1 MELVDK
7 NSGNI
12 PEGDYLQL
20 CDTIQEL
27 REQVKPPSFL
37 IDQNRPMQRSGYD
50 SFNWGPPVFQPT
62 HVVPITDGQ
71 PHEWM
76 DDSMPSDPVTAAQ
89 RDREQDGDPS
99 DYADS
104 LIGHRPYPETATQRE
119 QEQLHQR
126 WGIGGAGE
134 LPSDPDTAAQRD
146 REQFHQ
152 QWRERSG
159 DDEEDR
165 YPGLNAFLHELDA
178 EWSESVEP
186 GAYYPPHDSNTVAE
200 AVMMDVD

>member
-1 MELVDK
+1 MDLFHKIMALVDK

-62 HVVPITDGQ
+62 HVVPITDG
-71 PHEWM
+71 
-76 DDSMPSDPVTAAQ
+76 
-89 RDREQDGDPS
+89 DPS

-126 WGIGGAGE
+126 WGIGGTGE

-152 QWRERSG
+152 QWREGNG
-159 DDEEDR
+159 DEEGRYPGLNEFLQWREGNGDEEDR
-165 YPGLNAFLHELDA
+165 YPGLNEFLRELHE
-178 EWSESVEP
+178 EWSEP
-186 GAYYPPHDSNTVAE
+186 GSYYPPPMQTMQDVVAME
-200 AVMMDVD
+200 VD

>member
-1 MELVDK
+1 MDLFHKIMALVDK

-27 REQVKPPSFL
+27 REHVKPPSFL
-37 IDQNRPMQRSGYD
+37 DQSIPMWRYDETNQR
-50 SFNWGPPVFQPT
+50 PPVFQPT

-76 DDSMPSDPVTAAQ
+76 DDSMPSDP
-89 RDREQDGDPS
+89 
-99 DYADS
+99 
-104 LIGHRPYPETATQRE
+104 
-119 QEQLHQR
+119 
-126 WGIGGAGE
+126 
-134 LPSDPDTAAQRD
+134 DTAAQRD

-159 DDEEDR
+159 DEEVM
-165 YPGLNAFLHELDA
+165 YPGLHEFLQQLDE
-178 EWSESVEP
+178 EWSDPVEP
-186 GAYYPPHDSNTVAE
+186 GAYYPPPRQTMQE